1 VQRKAWNES
10 GYTKPANDDP
20 NRKTIE
26 RTRADQAWKEQGMK
40 VDDNIKVQNPFD
52 DNVINETRHRF
63 SDGSPALYDYE
74 TGRYN
79 PVTAM
84 PEKAYGGYVPEY
96 MAYGG
101 YLPKAKPGITVDKAE
116 FNDPNLIG
124 RTVEQSAYTFKP
136 GQLATDLFSGPT
148 SLTGLTTGFL
158 NARDEAKKMNQ
169 AAQMSRTS
177 DAATANTGQ
186 SGFGSAERKGSDL
199 MASGNET
206 QYGSTPGKQGYEGG
220 LYGKKGGQMNS
231 QYAKGKVYSLT
242 MDQIKAIEAA
252 GGKVEYI
259 K

>member
-1 VQRKAWNES
+1 MSDVSDVLGSGSQEEFNQFLTTNPTKSQIDTKIEDYMRKRNEQIEKNKLTASPEQEKKNIESMQR
-10 GYTKPANDDP
+10 
-20 NRKTIE
+20 
-26 RTRADQAWKEQGMK
+26 
-40 VDDNIKVQNPFD
+40 NPM
-52 DNVINETRHRF
+52 
-63 SDGSPALYDYE
+63 SL
-74 TGRYN
+74 
-79 PVTAM
+79 
-84 PEKAYGGYVPEY
+84 AYGGYVPEY

-101 YLPKAKPGITVDKAE
+101 YIPMAKPGIVVDKAE
-116 FNDPNLIG
+116 FSDPNLIG

-148 SLTGLTTGFL
+148 SLTGLTTNIL
-158 NARDEAKKMNQ
+158 NARDEGKKMNQ
-169 AAQMSRTS
+169 AAQRSRTS

-220 LYGKKGGQMNS
+220 LYGKKGGSMNT